1 MNKHPRTHRALACAL
16 AFGTL
21 SLGSALAA
29 VSASATDD
37 PHAALAGEYTSL
49 SGAML
54 GLYAKSS
61 GLALSDYLTKSQ
73 ILLAPVPVAAP
84 SADST
89 DSTGTATPAGDP
101 TPVPDMPSG
110 TATPAVD
117 PSAPPALVAGAMPT
131 LPALGPSSLFAG
143 TSANMTPLNASSIAA
158 LNASLGSA
166 GMTLDTR
173 SMAGINALAA
183 SVTAKS
189 STLDAQVTLA
199 GAKWVTALGA
209 MQAPA
214 LRTPGTP
221 TSAASAIPRGSLVF
235 GLFANKALTNLV
247 SSSPNLIKSVQAT
260 GVGTPALTSA
270 WNATMLKT
278 FNASSGDLTKFLPDA
293 CTGGMLAVMASG
305 SPAAANKFSGS
316 CAPSCITGGL
326 YLNDQASSLFTGTKT
341 TLGNPFAQVWD
352 ASTLIQL
359 NDWQKKQML
368 AQNPNLGPSVMSSLK
383 TGGSPACSTAGTAT
397 KATLGTVLPG
407 VFSSLST
414 KR

>member
-1 MNKHPRTHRALACAL
+1 M
-16 AFGTL
+16 
-21 SLGSALAA
+21 
-29 VSASATDD
+29 
-37 PHAALAGEYTSL
+37 
-49 SGAML
+49 
-54 GLYAKSS
+54 
-61 GLALSDYLTKSQ
+61 
-73 ILLAPVPVAAP
+73 
-84 SADST
+84 
-89 DSTGTATPAGDP
+89 PA
-101 TPVPDMPSG
+101 
-110 TATPAVD
+110 
-117 PSAPPALVAGAMPT
+117 
-131 LPALGPSSLFAG
+131 LPALGPASLFAG
-143 TSANMTPLNASSIAA
+143 TGTDMTPLNASSITA
-158 LNASLGSA
+158 LNDSLGSA
-166 GMTLDTR
+166 GMTLDTS

-183 SVTAKS
+183 AVTAKS

-199 GAKWVTALGA
+199 GARWVTALGA
-209 MQAPA
+209 LQAPA

-221 TSAASAIPRGSLVF
+221 ASAASTIPRGSLVF

-247 SSSPNLIKSVQAT
+247 SSRPNLIKSVQAT

-326 YLNDQASSLFTGTKT
+326 YLNDRASALFTGTKS
-341 TLGNPFAQVWD
+341 TLGNPFAEVWD
-352 ASTLIQL
+352 ASTLLML

-368 AQNPNLGPSVMSSLK
+368 AQNPNLGSAITSTLK

-397 KATLGTVLPG
+397 KNTLSAALPG